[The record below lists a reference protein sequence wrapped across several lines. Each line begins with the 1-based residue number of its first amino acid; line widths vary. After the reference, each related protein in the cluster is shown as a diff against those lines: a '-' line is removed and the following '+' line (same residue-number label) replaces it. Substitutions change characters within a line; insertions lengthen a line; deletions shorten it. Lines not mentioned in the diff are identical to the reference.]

1 MAKLMQYN
9 MFGRG
14 RSLRWAITMA
24 CQFILFGYDQGVF
37 SGIVGNEHFRETFGN
52 PGSAEEGIIVS
63 IYNLGA
69 FAGCIVNF
77 FIGERMGRRLCMW
90 VAMGFIIVGAILQT
104 TSYGVPQVLIARFI
118 TGIGTGIE
126 TSTVPMYQSELCD
139 ADKRGRLVSSEP
151 LFVGVGIVIAYFF
164 DYGMSFTPGSA
175 AWRVPIACQ
184 VIPAFVVIALVF
196 GLPESPRWLYARNRN
211 DEALQVMCDV
221 WDSGPDGEKVQKM
234 QKDILGALEL
244 ERQHGEY
251 QWRDILKRD
260 EVQTGRRVLL
270 AYGMQFMNQMGG
282 INLVVYYVPSAL
294 ENNVGLT
301 RNLSLL
307 IGGAVQCMFFVGS
320 LVPTFFLDQMGRRR
334 PMMWG
339 SLGLALSMMMISI
352 LLSFQRPQ
360 WAGTATATKTAEA
373 SVAFFFT
380 YMLIFGA
387 TANCIP
393 WVYVP
398 EILPLHARAKGT
410 AVGISS
416 NWLWNFFVVMITPT
430 LLGSLA
436 WQGYLIFMALNFSFI
451 PLIYFF
457 YPETTNLTLEDID
470 FLFTEDGADGLPK
483 LGRKRRPVQESVRP
497 SSEKMAL
504 DVEKGRLSTGGEQL
518 EHVERVGEKST

>member
-1 MAKLMQYN
+1 MPVYPQ
-9 MFGRG
+9 
-14 RSLRWAITMA
+14 
-24 CQFILFGYDQGVF
+24 
-37 SGIVGNEHFRETFGN
+37 
-52 PGSAEEGIIVS
+52 
-63 IYNLGA
+63 
-69 FAGCIVNF
+69 
-77 FIGERMGRRLCMW
+77 
-90 VAMGFIIVGAILQT
+90 IVGAILQT

-282 INLVVYYVPSAL
+282 INLVV
-294 ENNVGLT
+294 
-301 RNLSLL
+301 
-307 IGGAVQCMFFVGS
+307 
-320 LVPTFFLDQMGRRR
+320 
-334 PMMWG
+334 
-339 SLGLALSMMMISI
+339 
-352 LLSFQRPQ
+352 
-360 WAGTATATKTAEA
+360 
-373 SVAFFFT
+373 
-380 YMLIFGA
+380 
-387 TANCIP
+387 
-393 WVYVP
+393 
-398 EILPLHARAKGT
+398 
-410 AVGISS
+410 
-416 NWLWNFFVVMITPT
+416 
-430 LLGSLA
+430 
-436 WQGYLIFMALNFSFI
+436 
-451 PLIYFF
+451 
-457 YPETTNLTLEDID
+457 
-470 FLFTEDGADGLPK
+470 
-483 LGRKRRPVQESVRP
+483 
-497 SSEKMAL
+497 
-504 DVEKGRLSTGGEQL
+504 
-518 EHVERVGEKST
+518 